1 MKKYKGFTLIE
12 ILIVLVVIGILSS
25 MMVIASNESTTTAKA
40 SNIVSNLRNF
50 SMAAMAFYTDHVEE
64 YSTLPENSPDPLTN
78 EVKKYLHNEGNIT
91 DGSKYKVV
99 RTVEDNTYQV
109 WWAGYVFDTKDNE
122 REREKLE
129 GRTDSANLKG
139 SANENPPADQDGNKY
154 KKDHASVWIKIRSS
168 KKK

>member
-50 SMAAMAFYTDHVEE
+50 SMAAMAYYTDNVDH
-64 YSTLPENSPDPLTN
+64 LTSDSDLTKN
-78 EVKKYLHNEGNIT
+78 VKKYLHNEGDIPDKDENKEI
-91 DGSKYKVV
+91 KYHVI
-99 RTVEDNTYQV
+99 RDDQNT
-109 WWAGYVFDTKDNE
+109 WWAMYDFGSTADSRVQ
-122 REREKLE
+122 EKLS
-129 GRTDSANLKG
+129 GRAESANLLGTKT
-139 SANENPPADQDGNKY
+139 NTPPTTESTY
-154 KKDHASVWIKIRSS
+154 KSERYVWLKIRSS